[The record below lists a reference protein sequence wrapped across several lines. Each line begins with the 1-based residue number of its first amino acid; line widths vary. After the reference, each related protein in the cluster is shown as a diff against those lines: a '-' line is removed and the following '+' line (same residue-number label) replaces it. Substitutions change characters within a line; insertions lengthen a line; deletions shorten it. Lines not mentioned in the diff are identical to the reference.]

1 MHDNAKKS
9 LEILINNFGGKMGVT
24 VYIDDSKLFEKIVIT
39 FLMLSSNI
47 FLGVE
52 MELCGNYDRET

>member
-1 MHDNAKKS
+1 
-9 LEILINNFGGKMGVT
+9 MGVT

-47 FLGVE
+47 FWVLRWNFVVIMIGR
-52 MELCGNYDRET
+52 LSFAIDIKIP

>member
-1 MHDNAKKS
+1 
-9 LEILINNFGGKMGVT
+9 